1 MRVQKL
7 VLYCLAVLLVGCVP
21 VVSLHP
27 LFTKDTLVF
36 EEKLLGTWVEDSNQ
50 PQITWEFAPLEEN
63 AAERLPR
70 EMREE
75 LQKCYRV
82 NVVDDKGR
90 KGSFAGCL
98 VKLQDK
104 LFLDVLP
111 DKFPSAEQDAEQMKL
126 AYNAFF
132 FVPVHTFVRVSAIGE
147 QLKVRLTDDEEFQ
160 KLLKAQPK
168 AVRFDMLDERPV
180 LTAPTA
186 DLQAFFAKYADDE
199 RLFPSDLTLTR
210 RSK

>member
-1 MRVQKL
+1 MRMKKL
-7 VLYCLAVLLVGCVP
+7 AFYGLAVLLAGCVP

-27 LFTKDTLVF
+27 LFTKDTIVY
-36 EEKLLGTWVEDSNQ
+36 EEKLLGTWVEDSNK
-50 PQITWEFAPLEEN
+50 PQIVWEFAALEEN
-63 AAERLPR
+63 AAERLPA
-70 EMREE
+70 EMREAI
-75 LQKCYRV
+75 QKCYRV
-82 NVVDDKGR
+82 NLIDDKGR
-90 KGSFAGCL
+90 KGSFAACL

-111 DKFPSAEQDAEQMKL
+111 DTFPSGEQDAEQMKL

-147 QLKVRLTDDEEFQ
+147 QLKIRLTDDEEFK

-168 AVRFDMLDERPV
+168 AVRFDMIDDRPV
-180 LTAPTA
+180 LTASTA
-186 DLQAFFAKYADDE
+186 DLQVFLAKYADDE

-210 RSK
+210 KSK

>member
-1 MRVQKL
+1 MRFRTFL
-7 VLYCLAVLLVGCVP
+7 FYCLAALLAGCVP

-27 LFTKDTLVF
+27 LFTKDTIVC

-50 PQITWEFAPLEEN
+50 PQITWEFVPLEEN
-63 AAERLPR
+63 AVERLPA
-70 EMREE
+70 EMREQI
-75 LQKCYRV
+75 QKCYRV

-90 KGSFAGCL
+90 KGSFAACL

-111 DKFPSAEQDAEQMKL
+111 DQFPSAEQDAEQMKL

-132 FVPVHTFVRVSAIGE
+132 FVPVHTFVRVSAIGD
-147 QLKVRLTDDEEFQ
+147 QLKVRLTDDEEFK

-168 AVRFDMLDERPV
+168 AVRFDMIDDRPV

-186 DLQAFFAKYADDE
+186 DLQTFFAKYADDE

-210 RSK
+210 KAQ

>member
-1 MRVQKL
+1 MRFRTFL
-7 VLYCLAVLLVGCVP
+7 FYCLAALLAGCVP

-27 LFTKDTLVF
+27 LFTKDTLVY

-63 AAERLPR
+63 AAERLPA
-70 EMREE
+70 EMREAI
-75 LQKCYRV
+75 QKCYRV

-90 KGSFAGCL
+90 KGSFAACL

-111 DKFPSAEQDAEQMKL
+111 DQFPSGEQDAEQMKL

-132 FVPVHTFVRVSAIGE
+132 FVPVHTFVRVSAIGD
-147 QLKVRLTDDEEFQ
+147 QLKVRLTDDGEFK

-168 AVRFDMLDERPV
+168 AVRFDMIDDRPV

-186 DLQAFFAKYADDE
+186 DLQTFFAKYADDE
-199 RLFPSDLTLTR
+199 RLFPSDLSLTR
-210 RSK
+210 KAQ

>member
-1 MRVQKL
+1 MRMKKL
-7 VLYCLAVLLVGCVP
+7 AFYCLAVLLAGCVP

-27 LFTKDTLVF
+27 LFTKDTIVF
-36 EEKLLGTWVEDSNQ
+36 EEKLLGTWAEDSNQ

-63 AAERLPR
+63 AAERLPA
-70 EMREE
+70 EMREAI
-75 LQKCYRV
+75 QKCYRV
-82 NVVDDKGR
+82 NVIDDKGR
-90 KGSFAGCL
+90 KGSFAACL

-111 DKFPSAEQDAEQMKL
+111 DQFPSAERDAEQMKL

-132 FVPVHTFVRVSAIGE
+132 FVPVHTFVRVSAIGD
-147 QLKVRLTDDEEFQ
+147 QLKIRLTDDEAFK
-160 KLLKAQPK
+160 KLLTAQPK
-168 AVRFDMLDERPV
+168 AVRFDRIDDRPV
-180 LTAPTA
+180 LTAATA

-210 RSK
+210 KTK

>member
-1 MRVQKL
+1 MGTRKL
-7 VLYCLAVLLVGCVP
+7 MPYCLSVLLAGCVP

-27 LFTKDTLVF
+27 LFTRDTIVY
-36 EEKLLGTWVEDSNQ
+36 EEKLLGTWVEDSNK
-50 PQITWEFAPLEEN
+50 PQIVWEFAPLEEN
-63 AAERLPR
+63 TAERLPA
-70 EMREE
+70 EMREAI
-75 LQKCYRV
+75 QKCYRV

-90 KGSFAGCL
+90 KGSFAACL

-132 FVPVHTFVRVSAIGE
+132 FVPVHTFARVSSIGD
-147 QLKVRLTDDEEFQ
+147 QLKVRLTDDEEFK
-160 KLLKAQPK
+160 KLLKAQSK
-168 AVRFDMLDERPV
+168 AVRYDMIDDRPV
-180 LTAPTA
+180 LTASTA
-186 DLQAFFAKYADDE
+186 DLQMFFAKYADDE

-210 RSK
+210 KSK